1 MPAIAFD
8 RFYRY
13 AELTELLHAFVRE
26 YPHLVSL
33 EAIGKSHEGRDIW
46 VVTVTNGK
54 TGPAAEK
61 PAHWSPNTAR
71 TPT

>member
-13 AELTELLHAFVRE
+13 AELTELLKAFAQE

-33 EAIGKSHEGRDIW
+33 EAIGKSVPKKSLRC
-46 VVTVTNGK
+46 
-54 TGPAAEK
+54 
-61 PAHWSPNTAR
+61 
-71 TPT
+71 